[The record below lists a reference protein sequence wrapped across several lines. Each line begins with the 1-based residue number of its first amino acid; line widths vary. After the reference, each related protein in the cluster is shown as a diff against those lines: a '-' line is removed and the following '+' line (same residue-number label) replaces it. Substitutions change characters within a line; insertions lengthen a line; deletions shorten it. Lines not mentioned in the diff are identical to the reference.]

1 MRKVL
6 HVIDSLDLGGAQTFL
21 LELVKHHDR
30 TRHLPEVACMHGRG
44 VYAKAFE
51 EEGIAVHS
59 LSPGKFP
66 PLYLPNFWRLMRSGG
81 YDILHFHLFGANLCA
96 KPLAIMAGHSAI
108 IVHDQ
113 CNDASREKNPLLL
126 AADAFWNRSSDRV
139 IAVSESTRSYL
150 LEREDLPDDLVTV
163 IPNGIDA
170 EVFKPASEPQREESR
185 DAVGIPRDCFVIG
198 GVGRLVAQKNFTLFM
213 DIAAR
218 ILSRNPSAVFV
229 IAGTGPQGEELKA
242 KAATLGIADRVRF
255 LGHVSDRLA
264 LYHALDAL
272 LMTSDFEGTPM
283 VLLEA
288 MACGLPVVASAV
300 DGIAEVCSD
309 GKDAIL
315 VAPGDEPRFASSV
328 ECILRNPEFGRALGK
343 EARNAI
349 LEGYGIR
356 GLVTGIERVYDEVL
370 SRHPHGK
377 QSRC

>member
-1 MRKVL
+1 
-6 HVIDSLDLGGAQTFL
+6 VIDSLDLGGAQTFL

-30 TRHLPEVACMHGRG
+30 TRYLPEVACMHGRG

-96 KPLAIMAGHSAI
+96 KPLAIMAGHPAI

-126 AADAFWNRSSDRV
+126 AADAFWNRRSDRV

-150 LEREDLPDDLVTV
+150 LDREDLPDDLVTV

-185 DAVGIPRDCFVIG
+185 DAMGISRDCFVIG

-218 ILSRNPSAVFV
+218 VLSGNPSAVFV

-328 ECILRNPEFGRALGK
+328 EYILRNPQIGRDLGK

-349 LEGYGIR
+349 VERYEIR
-356 GLVTGIERVYDEVL
+356 GLVTGIERVYDEAFL
-370 SRHPHGK
+370 LHPHENE
-377 QSRC
+377 SSS

>member
-1 MRKVL
+1 
-6 HVIDSLDLGGAQTFL
+6 VIDSLDLGGAQTFL

-30 TRHLPEVACMHGRG
+30 TRYLPEVACMHGRG

-96 KPLAIMAGHSAI
+96 KPLAIMAGHPAI

-126 AADAFWNRSSDRV
+126 GADAFWNRRSDRV

-170 EVFKPASEPQREESR
+170 EVFKPASAGAREAAR
-185 DAVGIPRDCFVIG
+185 AALGIPRDGLVIG
-198 GVGRLVAQKNFTLFM
+198 GVGRLVAQKNFALFLEV
-213 DIAAR
+213 AAR
-218 ILSRNPSAVFV
+218 VLAGHPSVFFV
-229 IAGTGPQGEELKA
+229 IAGTGPEEEELKA
-242 KAATLGIADRVRF
+242 RAVALGIEEQVRF

-264 LYHALDAL
+264 LYHAFDAL

-288 MACGLPVVASAV
+288 MSCGLPVVASAV

-309 GKDAIL
+309 GKDSIL

-349 LEGYGIR
+349 LEGYEIR

>member
-1 MRKVL
+1 VRKVL

-30 TRHLPEVACMHGRG
+30 TRYLPEVACMHGRG

-96 KPLAIMAGHSAI
+96 KPLAIMAGHPAI

-126 AADAFWNRSSDRV
+126 AADAFWNRRSDRV

-150 LEREDLPDDLVTV
+150 LDREDLPDDLVTV

-185 DAVGIPRDCFVIG
+185 DAMGISRDCFVIG

-218 ILSRNPSAVFV
+218 VLSGNPSAVFV

-349 LEGYGIR
+349 LEGYEIR